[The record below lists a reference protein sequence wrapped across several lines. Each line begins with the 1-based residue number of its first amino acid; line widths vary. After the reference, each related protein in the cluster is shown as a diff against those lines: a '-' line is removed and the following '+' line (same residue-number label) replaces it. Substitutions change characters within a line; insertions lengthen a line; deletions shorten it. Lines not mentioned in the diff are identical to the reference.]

1 MWMKLYFYLYFY
13 DLLLCS
19 AAQESNLKH
28 VGNQT
33 VLDFIECIWMKKL
46 IQLSF
51 SDISQNILFYIS
63 QKNKENPLVG
73 IRHEGAK

>member
-33 VLDFIECIWMKKL
+33 VLDFIECIWMKKNT
-46 IQLSF
+46 F

-63 QKNKENPLVG
+63 QKNKENRLVG